1 LTAHPRRA
9 SSRSRADTPRALTG
23 VGIACLF
30 AALTSAAQA
39 RPTGPAQLCESFPDA
54 PDCQGK
60 VVSCAYC
67 HESTDPPAWNA
78 FGTSVKDALAG
89 ASFDS
94 GLADALAK
102 VEALDSDGDG
112 VSNLDELTRGT
123 QPGLADQVMAPVG
136 EGGENPRYTLGKYDP
151 AYAYRRV
158 LTLYCGR
165 SPSYDEVQAFKA
177 VDDERAAIHQALAG
191 CLQSEFWQKT
201 QLPRLADKRIK
212 PLRSVAAEATVK
224 IGDYRV
230 VIGDY
235 EFDYRLWRYVLSAD
249 RDMREL
255 LTADYFVLEG
265 ADGALMQTWDV
276 LPRPD
281 PKALAGG
288 QPVERAQRAGM
299 LTTQWF
305 LAYNTMFSALPR
317 TTAAQAYRAYLGAD
331 IAANEGLIPI
341 QGEPVDIDKKGVA
354 QERCAVCHST
364 LDPLAYA
371 FMKYEGIHVSAELK
385 FGAFRSERP
394 KERIPEW
401 DELKQQAYLFGKPVK
416 DLIEWAHVAAE
427 SDEFARNMA
436 EVFFEQALGRRPEA
450 ADQAEFATLWKS
462 CREDGYSANRLIGR
476 LVDTLS
482 FGAP

>member
-1 LTAHPRRA
+1 MTAHPRRA
-9 SSRSRADTPRALTG
+9 WNVGG
-23 VGIACLF
+23 VGMACLIV
-30 AALTSAAQA
+30 ALSSVAQA
-39 RPTGPAQLCESFPDA
+39 RPTGPALLCESYPDA

-60 VVSCAYC
+60 VVACAYC

-78 FGTSVKDALAG
+78 FGTSIKDALAG
-89 ASFDS
+89 ASFEA

-102 VEALDSDGDG
+102 AEALDSDADG

-123 QPGLADQVMAPVG
+123 LPGLADQAMTPVV
-136 EGGENPRYTLGKYDP
+136 EAGENPRYTLGKYDA

-177 VDDERAAIHQALAG
+177 AAEPRTVIHEALAG
-191 CLQSEFWQKT
+191 CLRSDFWQKT
-201 QLPRLADKRIK
+201 QLPRMADKRIK

-265 ADGALMQTWDV
+265 ADGSLVQTWDV
-276 LPRPD
+276 QPRSD

-288 QPVERAQRAGM
+288 QMIERERRAGM
-299 LTTQWF
+299 ITTQWF
-305 LAYNTMFSALPR
+305 LTINTMFSALPR

-331 IAANEGLIPI
+331 IAASEGLIPVA
-341 QGEPVDIDKKGVA
+341 GEPTDVDNKGVA
-354 QERCAVCHST
+354 QPRCANCHST

-371 FMKYEGIHVSAELK
+371 FVRYEGIQISADLK
-385 FGAFRSERP
+385 FGA
-394 KERIPEW
+394 
-401 DELKQQAYLFGKPVK
+401 Y
-416 DLIEWAHVAAE
+416 
-427 SDEFARNMA
+427 
-436 EVFFEQALGRRPEA
+436 
-450 ADQAEFATLWKS
+450 
-462 CREDGYSANRLIGR
+462 
-476 LVDTLS
+476 
-482 FGAP
+482 